1 MFKIQETNITDTD
14 ENGSQL
20 VSITVSDDVDIE
32 KASQY
37 VLLSVQLQRREYH
50 YLEKVQLEALRQ
62 AAVLLDE
69 VADAIDQKFQRTRGI
84 RG

>member
-14 ENGSQL
+14 ENGDQV
-20 VSITVSDDVDIE
+20 VSITVSDDADME

-37 VLLSVQLQRREYH
+37 VVLSVQIQRHEYH

>member
-14 ENGSQL
+14 DNGVQ
-20 VSITVSDDVDIE
+20 VISITVSDDTDME

-37 VLLSVQLQRREYH
+37 VVLSVQVQRREYH
-50 YLEKVQLEALRQ
+50 FLEKVQLGALRQ
-62 AAVLLDE
+62 AAGLLDE